1 MAEEKYI
8 SKVRISGEN
17 FVIRDTGALAEA
29 QAAHA
34 AAQAAQAAADK
45 AQSTADRISVPVD
58 GVNDDIT
65 FKDDNGKMFKLSLVD
80 KKVKLVA
87 VTYNAPSASISAAS
101 WNGQNAIIN
110 LNSGDATLSRY
121 VDQDGTGDVTATITG
136 SIITMNAS
144 QPVVSG
150 ASGPSV
156 GNSASPWSM
165 GGSVTVGN
173 NASVTINYIAQG
185 SIKNPSTN
193 AYDTKKCTFKISRTA
208 TIASGVHYYA
218 SDITP
223 TQNVTGGFKFNFGNN
238 NPVTPTTQAFAD
250 NTTVI
255 LTTPSTAGYI
265 YIFTNSAKSFV
276 MSTDKA
282 TVDSA
287 KLGGGI
293 VDLGTAKTYSISKTY
308 YVYRSLNP
316 VAASTNVYVKAIV

>member
-1 MAEEKYI
+1 MAEKYI

-17 FVIRDTGALAEA
+17 YVIRDKDSYALA
-29 QAAHA
+29 QAAKT
-34 AAQAAQAAADK
+34 AAQEAK
-45 AQSTADRISVPVD
+45 NTADNISVPVT
-58 GVNDDIT
+58 GVTDDIT
-65 FKDDNGKMFKLSLVD
+65 FKDANGKMFKLKLEN
-80 KKVKLVA
+80 KNVKLVA
-87 VTYNAPSASISAAS
+87 VTYNLPTASITAAS
-101 WNGQNAIIN
+101 WNGQNANIDS
-110 LNSGDATLSRY
+110 SGNATLTRY
-121 VDQDGTGDVTATITG
+121 VDQDGTGDVTGNITG
-136 SIITMNAS
+136 SIKTENAS
-144 QPVVSG
+144 KPTVSG
-150 ASGPSV
+150 ASGPNV

-165 GGSVTVGN
+165 GGNATVAN
-173 NASVTINYIAQG
+173 NGSVTITYSAQG

-193 AYDTKKCTFKISRTA
+193 AYDTEKCTFKISRTA

-218 SDITP
+218 SAITP
-223 TQNVTGGFKFNFGNN
+223 TQNVTGGFKFNFGSSNT
-238 NPVTPTTQAFAD
+238 VTPATQSFGD
-250 NTTVI
+250 NKTVT

-265 YIFTNSAKSFV
+265 YIFTNAAKSFV

>member
-8 SKVRISGEN
+8 SKVRISGAN
-17 FVIRDTGALAEA
+17 FTISDKDSYALA
-29 QAAHA
+29 QAAKE
-34 AAQAAQAAADK
+34 AAQTAQN
-45 AQSTADRISVPVD
+45 TANNISVPVT
-58 GVNDDIT
+58 GVTDDIT
-65 FKDDNGKMFKLSLVD
+65 FKDANGKMFKLKLEN
-80 KKVKLVA
+80 KNVKLVA
-87 VTYNAPSASISAAS
+87 VTYNLPTASITAAS
-101 WNGQNAIIN
+101 WNGQNANID
-110 LNSGDATLSRY
+110 NSGNATLSRY
-121 VDQDGTGDVTATITG
+121 VDQDGTGSVTGNITG
-136 SIITMNAS
+136 SITTTHAS
-144 QPVVSG
+144 KPTVSVDSG
-150 ASGPSV
+150 ASGTSV

-165 GGSVTVGN
+165 GGSVAVGN
-173 NASVTINYIAQG
+173 NASVTITYTAQG
-185 SIKNPSTN
+185 STKNPSTN
-193 AYDTKKCTFKISRTA
+193 AFDTKKCTFKISRTA

-238 NPVTPTTQAFAD
+238 NAVTPTTQAFAN
-250 NTTVI
+250 NTTVT

-265 YIFTNSAKSFV
+265 YIFTNAAKSFV